1 MKKFFPELRRRI
13 RLLFFGLPVPDVAPA
28 PAPHLPGP
36 KPGRPISAALSRTL
50 DALKRQPAI
59 TPAELAS
66 VLSVSPS
73 YARTL
78 LRRARARQPEPVQS
92 FRSIPPD
99 VERTV
104 HELSAR
110 LTETEN
116 HLAALKA
123 APLHSR
129 TSMHL
134 NRRAEVLRLA
144 EAGETESA
152 IAARM
157 AIPTGEVAF
166 ILKVDRLLANAA
178 NSR

>member
-1 MKKFFPELRRRI
+1 M
-13 RLLFFGLPVPDVAPA
+13 
-28 PAPHLPGP
+28 
-36 KPGRPISAALSRTL
+36 SRTL
-50 DALKRQPAI
+50 EALKHQPGI

-66 VLSVSPS
+66 ILSVSPS

-78 LRRARARQPEPVQS
+78 LRRARARKPEPVQS
-92 FRSIPPD
+92 LRSAPQD
-99 VERTV
+99 FERTV

-123 APLHSR
+123 VPLHSR

-144 EAGETESA
+144 EAGESESA
-152 IAARM
+152 IAGSM
-157 AIPTGEVAF
+157 GIPPGEVAF
-166 ILKVDRLLANAA
+166 ILKVDRLLASAVQ
-178 NSR
+178 SR